1 MTRKEL
7 TGEATGLR
15 ILIVGAGIGG
25 LVAAI
30 ALRQQGHRVELF
42 ERSRFAN
49 EVGAA
54 IHLSPNANGVL
65 RKLGIDATEFGAVE
79 AELVGNSRFD
89 RRERK
94 LIIPASR
101 IHTRGRRGAYHVHQ
115 RKRGNVETCM
125 CPNWNKLTCTV
136 PVANAIIA
144 LASCS

>member
-7 TGEATGLR
+7 TGEASGLR

-79 AELVGNSRFD
+79 AELVGDPRSVRTVL
-89 RRERK
+89 K
-94 LIIPASR
+94 LISPASR
-101 IHTRGRRGAYHVHQ
+101 IHTCRRRGAYHVYQ
-115 RKRGNVETCM
+115 KECRNVETCK
-125 CPNWNKLTCTV
+125 CPNPELR
-136 PVANAIIA
+136 
-144 LASCS
+144 

>member
-1 MTRKEL
+1 MTLKEL
-7 TGEATGLR
+7 NGGANGLR

-54 IHLSPNANGVL
+54 IHLSPNANGIL

-79 AELVGNSRFD
+79 AEQVIH
-89 RRERK
+89 RRYLPSK
-94 LIIPASR
+94 FKS
-101 IHTRGRRGAYHVHQ
+101 
-115 RKRGNVETCM
+115 
-125 CPNWNKLTCTV
+125 
-136 PVANAIIA
+136 
-144 LASCS
+144 